1 MTVPGKADGVAH
13 QHDGFTRSHTMT
25 PGSPA
30 QAAALASGIGPWATV
45 TAESAGSGGSRLG
58 NIKGILGP
66 AGTRGP
72 TRGHATDDRLLA
84 VEVDEPLKG
93 QGVSGHVPGQV
104 LDRLRV
110 VPGPRGTCLLLRT
123 RTVRPEKR
131 KCPLVPFYR
140 ALRNNLSR

>member
-1 MTVPGKADGVAH
+1 MTRARLLGTA
-13 QHDGFTRSHTMT
+13 RIL
-25 PGSPA
+25 
-30 QAAALASGIGPWATV
+30 AARPERAPPDEDAT
-45 TAESAGSGGSRLG
+45 SRRLG
-58 NIKGILGP
+58 NINGILGP
-66 AGTRGP
+66 AGTGGP

-110 VPGPRGTCLLLRT
+110 VPGPRGTCSLLRT